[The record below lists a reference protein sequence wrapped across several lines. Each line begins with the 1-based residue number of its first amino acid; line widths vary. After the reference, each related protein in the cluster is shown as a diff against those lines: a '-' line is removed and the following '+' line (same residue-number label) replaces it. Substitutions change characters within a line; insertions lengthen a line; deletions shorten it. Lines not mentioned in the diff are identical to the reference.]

1 MRRMFHRIT
10 SRTFY
15 RMTTRTF
22 HRTILRTLHR
32 TFRRTFHAA
41 DEQSAAGR
49 LALGG
54 QHEGGS
60 DDEKRDL
67 FLGGRGGQLVEWR
80 GDDGEREFRG
90 SEGEGVEEVER
101 AFVDQSELGGR
112 FAGGGREVEEEEGA
126 GSGLVGESDAVGGRR
141 ATSQVDAADVVDF
154 GGDETPGF
162 IDEEE
167 AMAERCGGER
177 DSREE
182 WGVVEES
189 ETRGER
195 RTGVTS
201 MQRWSGG
208 GRRTCVRGGG
218 RVKGRRCGASG
229 RRCVSRGSCVPRSSE
244 WCWWHG

>member
-1 MRRMFHRIT
+1 MG
-10 SRTFY
+10 SRV
-15 RMTTRTF
+15 
-22 HRTILRTLHR
+22 
-32 TFRRTFHAA
+32 
-41 DEQSAAGR
+41 G
-49 LALGG
+49 
-54 QHEGGS
+54 
-60 DDEKRDL
+60 
-67 FLGGRGGQLVEWR
+67 
-80 GDDGEREFRG
+80 
-90 SEGEGVEEVER
+90 
-101 AFVDQSELGGR
+101 
-112 FAGGGREVEEEEGA
+112 
-126 GSGLVGESDAVGGRR
+126 GESDAVGGRR

-208 GRRTCVRGGG
+208 GRRTCARGGG

-244 WCWWHG
+244 WC